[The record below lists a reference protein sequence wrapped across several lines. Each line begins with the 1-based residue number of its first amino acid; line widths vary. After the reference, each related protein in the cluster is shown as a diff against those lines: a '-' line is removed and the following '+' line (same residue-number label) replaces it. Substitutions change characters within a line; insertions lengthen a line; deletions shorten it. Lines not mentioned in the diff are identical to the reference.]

1 LRERVDSTTFHL
13 WYGSSRVTGVCAIS
27 VECRHQALIH
37 ALSFGE
43 IGQGGPHSPGT
54 FPSGMHGLSLL
65 VIGDQVESHPFRH
78 VLIRLVLAAAPTE
91 HLASPSSMPCT
102 GYCRGIGIPSES
114 RRADGGADQ
123 RM

>member
-43 IGQGGPHSPGT
+43 IGQGVPEHEPAFRRDRREAELG
-54 FPSGMHGLSLL
+54 
-65 VIGDQVESHPFRH
+65 HPR
-78 VLIRLVLAAAPTE
+78 APP
-91 HLASPSSMPCT
+91 PSSWPDSFGHHYFT
-102 GYCRGIGIPSES
+102 YRTAPLSAEVAI
-114 RRADGGADQ
+114 AA
-123 RM
+123 